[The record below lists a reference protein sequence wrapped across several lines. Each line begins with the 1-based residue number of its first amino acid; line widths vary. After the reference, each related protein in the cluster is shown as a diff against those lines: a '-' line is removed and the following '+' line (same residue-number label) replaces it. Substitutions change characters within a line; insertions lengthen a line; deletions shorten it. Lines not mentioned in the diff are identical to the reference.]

1 MNAAVFI
8 ALTALALVAAAAIAW
23 AWSERRR
30 AAAAEGHAW
39 EMKARAL
46 DAEARLK
53 ALESQAAQQAEV
65 LKAQAA
71 QSASAVAEAL
81 VKQTEETFRNRE
93 QLAQARLEAQL
104 KPVAETLAKFQE
116 QVALV
121 EQKRAE
127 ETGGL
132 KAQIAQLLAAS
143 TATQEEARKLSAAL
157 RRGAGVQG
165 RWGEQA
171 LRNVL
176 EAAGLNHHFDFHE
189 QTSTDTEEG
198 RRRPD
203 VTVRLPGGAVF
214 VIDAK
219 VSCNAYLESLE
230 AADEAAREACLAR
243 HVQSVRAHIQGLSA
257 KAYWNQ
263 FDASPDFV
271 AMFVPSDAILAA
283 ALDKNPE
290 LLTEAM
296 DRRVLVVTPTTL
308 FALCKAVVYG
318 WRVEEQAAN
327 AQEIAKLGQDLY
339 SRISV
344 MAGHVDDLGTAL
356 GRAVGKY
363 NAFVGSLKDR
373 VLPQARK
380 FEQLAADHQAKKIPD
395 PVELEV
401 APRELEARGKSLL
414 SKVIGTDPEPSAA
427 LTEKSR

>member
-1 MNAAVFI
+1 MNGSI
-8 ALTALALVAAAAIAW
+8 ALAIVSVLLAVAGVAW
-23 AWSERRR
+23 ALLERRR
-30 AAAAEGHAW
+30 ASLAEAQSLALTARAAE
-39 EMKARAL
+39 
-46 DAEARLK
+46 AEARLRG
-53 ALESQAAQQAEV
+53 QAEQTEI
-65 LKAQAA
+65 LRAQAA
-71 QSASAVAEAL
+71 QSANAVAEAL
-81 VKQTEETFRNRE
+81 VRQTEEAFKSRQ
-93 QLAQARLEAQL
+93 QLAEQRLEAQL
-104 KPVAETLAKFQE
+104 KPVADTLAKFQE
-116 QVALV
+116 QVTAA
-121 EQKRAE
+121 EKARAE
-127 ETGGL
+127 ESGAFKTQV
-132 KAQIAQLLAAS
+132 AQMLAAS
-143 TATQEEARKLSAAL
+143 TATQDEARKLSAAL

-176 EAAGLNHHFDFHE
+176 EAAGLTHHFDFHE

-219 VSCNAYLESLE
+219 VSCNAYLEALDASEE
-230 AADEAAREACLAR
+230 AIREGCLTR
-243 HVQSVRAHIQGLSA
+243 HVQSVRSHIQGLSA
-257 KAYWNQ
+257 KAYWSQ

-271 AMFVPSDAILAA
+271 AMFVPSDSILAA
-283 ALDKNPE
+283 ALDKSPD
-290 LLTEAM
+290 LLSEGM

-344 MAGHVDDLGTAL
+344 MAGHVDSLGDSL

-380 FEQLAADHQAKKIPD
+380 FEALSADHQGKQIPE
-395 PVELEV
+395 PSELDV
-401 APRELEARGKSLL
+401 APREFEARGKALL
-414 SKVIGTDPEPSAA
+414 SKVIGAEPKAAPA
-427 LTEKSR
+427 LTEPEG